1 MTFAVNLRATGAQKL
16 RQSHNFRFLRSVV
29 YHRRP
34 FRPRRQQEDVLR
46 RANAGEIQINAGSV
60 QMVHLSFNVARADG
74 DASAHSLKERAL
86 EEHFSVK
93 MEIAARQEFHAQ
105 MLSVVR
111 EEMQA
116 QGMKL
121 VGALLAG
128 IGTVGAP
135 AKKSE
140 AEPAVTELPE
150 ACGELPEELNGVLD
164 LIA

>member
-1 MTFAVNLRATGAQKL
+1 MAGKQ
-16 RQSHNFRFLRSVV
+16 RSVFIRFNMADEADCNL
-29 YHRRP
+29 YMKLA
-34 FRPRRQQEDVLR
+34 E
-46 RANAGEIQINAGSV
+46 AAGS
-60 QMVHLSFNVARADG
+60 S
-74 DASAHSLKERAL
+74 ASLTAYVKRAL
-86 EEHFSVK
+86 EEHFNVK
-93 MEIAARQEFHAQ
+93 MEIAARQEFHEQ
-105 MLSVVR
+105 MLSAVR

-128 IGTVGAP
+128 IGTVSASV
-135 AKKSE
+135 KKSE